1 VVRQQTVAA
10 AARSR
15 IVTAQV
21 SLRVA
26 DVAAAVGVATRL
38 TTGAGGYVADSKQV
52 AAPAGDRQQ
61 PTGPSATV
69 TLRVPPERLTGVLD
83 QVARLGTVTDSR
95 RTEADVTSKVADLD
109 ARLRTQQVSLQRL
122 RGLFARA
129 GTLSEI
135 TALEQALTAR
145 EAELEST
152 QAQRKALAGQVDDA
166 TVTLDVLGP
175 ADTVRAAA
183 PGGFGPGLRAGWSA
197 LGGTVRVGSTVIGAL
212 LPFLPIAAVGRGVGR
227 VAPTGPPQLE
237 LTDGGPGRSADA
249 TEPIDERPTGPV
261 AVDELPAQR
270 QLRVVTVDRVGVQL
284 VRALVAGRSE
294 VGEIGRD
301 PGAVG
306 VREVHDR
313 MPQDL
318 LQLGSRPD
326 QLHLPVR
333 APVPVRAVVVPGV
346 RTDRH
351 PGVGQPPDVVPGHP
365 VGAPQH
371 HGHHEEG
378 RGHPPALQLG
388 QGDGHLGALRVVE
401 AEQYRPRR

>member
-1 VVRQQTVAA
+1 MQLPETRDSRDSRDSLNVPDRARGHPARRAHRRPARWAALVATAALVTAVSAAAAGCTGQPASTAAGSAAGPPAAGSAAGAPAAGSAASGNDAGTAAVVSQQTVAA

-95 RTEADVTSKVADLD
+95 RTEADVTGKVADLD

-166 TVTLDVLGP
+166 TVTLDVLGA

-212 LPFLPIAAVGRGVGR
+212 LPFLPIAAVAAGFVVWRR
-227 VAPTGPPQLE
+227 RAR
-237 LTDGGPGRSADA
+237 RS
-249 TEPIDERPTGPV
+249 
-261 AVDELPAQR
+261 
-270 QLRVVTVDRVGVQL
+270 
-284 VRALVAGRSE
+284 S
-294 VGEIGRD
+294 
-301 PGAVG
+301 
-306 VREVHDR
+306 
-313 MPQDL
+313 
-318 LQLGSRPD
+318 S
-326 QLHLPVR
+326 
-333 APVPVRAVVVPGV
+333 
-346 RTDRH
+346 
-351 PGVGQPPDVVPGHP
+351 
-365 VGAPQH
+365 
-371 HGHHEEG
+371 
-378 RGHPPALQLG
+378 
-388 QGDGHLGALRVVE
+388 
-401 AEQYRPRR
+401 